1 MVLDSLAAHYRR
13 RQSPHRSQMAHQ
25 AAAYPGFCRSMS
37 DYEYFYSPLDRMLVH
52 RRVTLSIYFTLTHLY
67 TSVEKGTMRVKCPA
81 QEHYTMSMA
90 RARTK
95 DHSSI
100 WRGPHWPRSNGV
112 SSL

>member
-25 AAAYPGFCRSMS
+25 AAAYPGFCSMS
-37 DYEYFYSPLDRMLVH
+37 DYEYWYSPLDRMLVH
-52 RRVTLSIYFTLTHLY
+52 RRVTLSIYFTLTYLY
-67 TSVEKGTMRVKCPA
+67 TWAERGTVRVKCPA
-81 QEHYTMSMA
+81 QEHDKISPA

-100 WRGPHWPRSNGV
+100 WRRAHWPRSNGV